1 MTRTEEKQMLRDI
14 HRITLALESIS
25 KSIKTSIDLV
35 IGEAEKTD
43 EEQRLY
49 SKNIERGEYKN
60 IEWIEE
66 TRE

>member
-1 MTRTEEKQMLRDI
+1 MTPREEKLMLRDI

-25 KSIKTSIDLV
+25 KSIKAPIDV
-35 IGEAEKTD
+35 IMGEAEKTD

>member
-25 KSIKTSIDLV
+25 KSIKTSIV
-35 IGEAEKTD
+35 IPTIGETKETD

-49 SKNIERGEYKN
+49 SKPSESFN
-60 IEWIEE
+60 IEWSEE